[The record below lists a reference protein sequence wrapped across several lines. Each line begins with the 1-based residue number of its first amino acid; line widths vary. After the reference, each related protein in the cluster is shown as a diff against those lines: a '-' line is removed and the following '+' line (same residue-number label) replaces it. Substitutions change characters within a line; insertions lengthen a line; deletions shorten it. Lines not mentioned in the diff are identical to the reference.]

1 MKKIVTKEFIIGI
14 CVLVALVVLFFGID
28 FLRGINL
35 FQPTNFYHASYS
47 NVAGLEIAAP
57 VTIDGYKVGQ
67 VREINFDFNSPG
79 EIDVVLA
86 LDEKLSLPTD
96 SRAVI
101 ESGLMNGA
109 SIRIIMGKESE
120 KIPVGGNVETA
131 VVPDLMSAL
140 SGGLMPAVE
149 NILPKVD
156 SLLYNLNLLVSD
168 PALLTSIQR
177 LDAITSNVELATVG
191 LNHTMNNQLPTVMNN
206 AGKITTNLDTVV
218 QNLAV
223 LSAQLKAL
231 PLQST
236 MANVDATTSNLVKFS
251 NQLNDQNSTLG
262 LLMNDPELYNKLN
275 RVAADVDSLI
285 VDIKRNPK
293 RYISIKLL

>member
-109 SIRIIMGKESE
+109 SIRIIMGKASE
-120 KIPVGGNVETA
+120 KIPVGGNVQTA

-177 LDAITSNVELATVG
+177 LDAITSKVELATVG
-191 LNHTMNNQLPTVMNN
+191 LNHTMNNQLPIVMNN

>member
-109 SIRIIMGKESE
+109 SIRIIMGKASE
-120 KIPVGGNVETA
+120 KIPVGGNVQTA

-177 LDAITSNVELATVG
+177 LDAITSNVELAPVG
-191 LNHTMNNQLPTVMNN
+191 LNHTMNNQLPAVMNN

>member
-1 MKKIVTKEFIIGI
+1 MKKIVSKEFIIGI
-14 CVLVALVVLFFGID
+14 CVIVALVVLFYGID

-67 VREINFDFNSPG
+67 VREINFDYNSPG

-86 LDEKLSLPTD
+86 LDEKLSLPVD

-109 SIRIIMGKESE
+109 SVKIIMGKASE
-120 KIPVGGNVETA
+120 KIPIGGNVQTA

-177 LDAITSNVELATVG
+177 LDAITSNVEFATVG

-206 AGKITTNLDTVV
+206 AAKISTNLDTVV
-218 QNLAV
+218 QNLAQ

-236 MANVDATTSNLVKFS
+236 MANVDVTTSNLVKFS

>member
-86 LDEKLSLPTD
+86 LDEKLSLPID

-109 SIRIIMGKESE
+109 SIRIIMGKASE
-120 KIPVGGNVETA
+120 KIPIGGNVQTA

-223 LSAQLKAL
+223 LSAQLKAI

-251 NQLNDQNSTLG
+251 DQLNDQNSTLG

>member
-109 SIRIIMGKESE
+109 SIRIIMGKASE
-120 KIPVGGNVETA
+120 KIPVGGNVQTA

>member
-86 LDEKLSLPTD
+86 LDEKLSLPID

-109 SIRIIMGKESE
+109 SIRIIMGKASE
-120 KIPVGGNVETA
+120 KIPIGGNVQTA

-251 NQLNDQNSTLG
+251 DQLNDQNSTLG

>member
-67 VREINFDFNSPG
+67 VREINFDFNNPG

-109 SIRIIMGKESE
+109 SVRIIMGKASE
-120 KIPVGGNVETA
+120 KIPVGGNVQTA
-131 VVPDLMSAL
+131 VIPDLMSAL

-156 SLLYNLNLLVSD
+156 SLVYNLNLLVSD

>member
-57 VTIDGYKVGQ
+57 VTIDGYKLGQ

-86 LDEKLSLPTD
+86 LDEKLSLPID

-109 SIRIIMGKESE
+109 SIRIIMGKASE
-120 KIPVGGNVETA
+120 KIPIGGNVQTA

-223 LSAQLKAL
+223 LSAQLKAI

-251 NQLNDQNSTLG
+251 DQLNDQNSTLG

>member
-109 SIRIIMGKESE
+109 SIRIIMGKASE
-120 KIPVGGNVETA
+120 KIPVG
-131 VVPDLMSAL
+131 
-140 SGGLMPAVE
+140 
-149 NILPKVD
+149 
-156 SLLYNLNLLVSD
+156 
-168 PALLTSIQR
+168 
-177 LDAITSNVELATVG
+177 
-191 LNHTMNNQLPTVMNN
+191 
-206 AGKITTNLDTVV
+206 
-218 QNLAV
+218 
-223 LSAQLKAL
+223 
-231 PLQST
+231 
-236 MANVDATTSNLVKFS
+236 
-251 NQLNDQNSTLG
+251 
-262 LLMNDPELYNKLN
+262 
-275 RVAADVDSLI
+275 
-285 VDIKRNPK
+285 
-293 RYISIKLL
+293 

>member
-120 KIPVGGNVETA
+120 KIPVGGNVQTA

-191 LNHTMNNQLPTVMNN
+191 LNHTMNNQLPTVMND

>member
-1 MKKIVTKEFIIGI
+1 MKKILTKEFVIGA
-14 CVLVALVVLFFGID
+14 CVIVALVVLFFGID
-28 FLRGINL
+28 FLKGINL

-67 VREINFDFNSPG
+67 VREINFNYEKPG
-79 EIDVVLA
+79 KVDVLIAV
-86 LDEKLSLPTD
+86 DEKLSLPKD

-101 ESGLMNGA
+101 ESGLMSGA
-109 SIRIIMGKESE
+109 SIKIILGTDKEL
-120 KIPVGGNVETA
+120 IPVGGEVPTG

-140 SGGLMPAVE
+140 SNGVMPAVE
-149 NILPKVD
+149 SILPKVD
-156 SLLYNLNLLVSD
+156 TLLYSLNQLVAD
-168 PALLTSIQR
+168 PALSASIQR
-177 LDAITSNVELATVG
+177 LDAITANVESATIG
-191 LNHTMNNQLPTVMNN
+191 LNNTMNNQVPGIMNN
-206 AGKITTNLDTVV
+206 ADRITTQLDTVV
-218 QNLAV
+218 QNLSV

-236 MANVDATTSNLVKFS
+236 MANVDNVVTNLSTFS
-251 NQLNDQNSTLG
+251 NQLNDKNSTLG
-262 LLMNDPELYNKLN
+262 QLMNNPALYNQLN
-275 RVAADVDSLI
+275 QVAADIDSLI

>member
-109 SIRIIMGKESE
+109 SIRIIMGKASE
-120 KIPVGGNVETA
+120 KIPVGGNVQTA

-140 SGGLMPAVE
+140 SGGLVPAVE

>member
-14 CVLVALVVLFFGID
+14 RVLVALVVLFFGID

-109 SIRIIMGKESE
+109 SIRIIMGKASE
-120 KIPVGGNVETA
+120 KIPVGGNVQTA

>member
-109 SIRIIMGKESE
+109 SIRIIMGKASE
-120 KIPVGGNVETA
+120 KIPVGGNVQTA
-131 VVPDLMSAL
+131 VVPDLMTAL

>member
-1 MKKIVTKEFIIGI
+1 
-14 CVLVALVVLFFGID
+14 
-28 FLRGINL
+28 
-35 FQPTNFYHASYS
+35 
-47 NVAGLEIAAP
+47 
-57 VTIDGYKVGQ
+57 
-67 VREINFDFNSPG
+67 
-79 EIDVVLA
+79 
-86 LDEKLSLPTD
+86 
-96 SRAVI
+96 
-101 ESGLMNGA
+101 
-109 SIRIIMGKESE
+109 MGKESE
-120 KIPVGGNVETA
+120 KIPVGGNVQTA

-191 LNHTMNNQLPTVMNN
+191 LNHTMNNQLPAVMNN

>member
-47 NVAGLEIAAP
+47 NVASLEIAAP

-86 LDEKLSLPTD
+86 LDEKLSLPID

-109 SIRIIMGKESE
+109 SIRIIMGKASE
-120 KIPVGGNVETA
+120 KIPIGGNVQTA

-149 NILPKVD
+149 NILPKID

-223 LSAQLKAL
+223 LSAQLKAI

>member
-86 LDEKLSLPTD
+86 LDEKLSLPID

-109 SIRIIMGKESE
+109 SIRIIMGKASE
-120 KIPVGGNVETA
+120 KIPIGGNVQTA

-223 LSAQLKAL
+223 LSAQLKAI

>member
-109 SIRIIMGKESE
+109 SIRIIMGKASE
-120 KIPVGGNVETA
+120 KIPVGGNVQTA
-131 VVPDLMSAL
+131 VIPDLMSAL

>member
-14 CVLVALVVLFFGID
+14 CVLVALVVLFFGMD
-28 FLRGINL
+28 CLRGINI

-67 VREINFDFNSPG
+67 EREINFDFNSPG

-109 SIRIIMGKESE
+109 SIRIIMGKASE
-120 KIPVGGNVETA
+120 KIPVGGNVQTA

>member
-57 VTIDGYKVGQ
+57 ITIDGYKVGQ

-120 KIPVGGNVETA
+120 KIPVGGNVQTA

-191 LNHTMNNQLPTVMNN
+191 LNHTMNNQLPAVMNN

-251 NQLNDQNSTLG
+251 NKLNDQNSTLG

>member
-109 SIRIIMGKESE
+109 SIRIIMGKASE

-168 PALLTSIQR
+168 PVLLTSIQR

>member
-1 MKKIVTKEFIIGI
+1 MKKILTKEFVIGA
-14 CVLVALVVLFFGID
+14 CVIVALVVLFFGID
-28 FLRGINL
+28 FLKGINL

-67 VREINFDFNSPG
+67 VREINFNYEKPG
-79 EIDVVLA
+79 KVDVLIAV
-86 LDEKLSLPTD
+86 DEKLSLPKD

-101 ESGLMNGA
+101 ESGLMSGA
-109 SIRIIMGKESE
+109 SIKIILGTDKEL
-120 KIPVGGNVETA
+120 IPVGGEVPTG

-140 SGGLMPAVE
+140 SNGVMPAVE
-149 NILPKVD
+149 SILPKVD
-156 SLLYNLNLLVSD
+156 TLLYSLNQLVAD
-168 PALLTSIQR
+168 PALSASIQR
-177 LDAITSNVELATVG
+177 LDAITANVESATIG
-191 LNHTMNNQLPTVMNN
+191 LNNTMNNQVPGIMNN
-206 AGKITTNLDTVV
+206 ADRITTQLDTVV
-218 QNLAV
+218 QNLSV

-236 MANVDATTSNLVKFS
+236 MANVDNVATNLSTFS
-251 NQLNDQNSTLG
+251 NQLNDKNSTLG
-262 LLMNDPELYNKLN
+262 QLMNNPALYNQLN
-275 RVAADVDSLI
+275 QVAADIDSLI

>member
-86 LDEKLSLPTD
+86 LDEKLSLPID

-109 SIRIIMGKESE
+109 SIRIIMGKASE
-120 KIPVGGNVETA
+120 KIPIGGNVQTA

-223 LSAQLKAL
+223 LSAQLKAI

-236 MANVDATTSNLVKFS
+236 MANIDATTSNLVKFS
-251 NQLNDQNSTLG
+251 DQLNDQNSTLG

>member
-120 KIPVGGNVETA
+120 KIPVGGNVQTA